1 MTVALVIQEVLASCP
16 SSTLA
21 VYSLQLV
28 THWTEENFPKQ
39 YPQWRPPAQWSKTV
53 GFTHTD
59 QFQLYKMGAQV
70 GEGVRQFVETGSA
83 DSLEKEAASWTFL
96 DSVLAPP
103 ILQGGGREDTT
114 LFLDGNHSQVSVV
127 TKIVPSP
134 DWFIGLSSIELC
146 RNGHFID
153 RYEEEAFPLDAG
165 TDNGF
170 TFTSPNWETEP
181 RGEVFRMTNTFPAHP
196 AGSFHYPHL
205 PRLPRMAVYTL
216 QKMREYKLSSDGGS
230 EDTMKYRY
238 TVDADI
244 LQQRNVTDVLE
255 FIPVDAVSKIEDPGQ
270 KENPQ
275 EKEREENIKTETIK
289 KTNLP
294 DTKQDRT
301 DNPSVVEPDTKL
313 DSTHEPERKEKT
325 DAKLATVFL
334 ANPETGNKV
343 GLDFIPVSLTPDG
356 LSARLNNT
364 RKLSEI
370 LSNAIPGLDL
380 FSGDHNMLSNTSDK
394 FLSFVPVK
402 VTTRRRNGKNRNK
415 PRKMKEAS
423 EKDNKLMKLLI
434 AVEDMS
440 PKERR
445 ATIIKRNREKRRRQ
459 KQRREKQREKRFRE
473 KTQGIASQ
481 STGVYASNSQ
491 KNFLKKKYYS
501 SSPQPL
507 LPLSLAPEKKNSLYS
522 AILASYNTGKSAKEP
537 RKMRRIRHKRRPRN
551 CKVAEWSHWG
561 DCNKSCGIGESV
573 RTRQITQRPLRG
585 GQPCP
590 RLTDYKWC
598 GSARTCNSGYF
609 KW

>member
-1 MTVALVIQEVLASCP
+1 
-16 SSTLA
+16 
-21 VYSLQLV
+21 
-28 THWTEENFPKQ
+28 
-39 YPQWRPPAQWSKTV
+39 
-53 GFTHTD
+53 
-59 QFQLYKMGAQV
+59 
-70 GEGVRQFVETGSA
+70 
-83 DSLEKEAASWTFL
+83 
-96 DSVLAPP
+96 
-103 ILQGGGREDTT
+103 
-114 LFLDGNHSQVSVV
+114 
-127 TKIVPSP
+127 
-134 DWFIGLSSIELC
+134 
-146 RNGHFID
+146 
-153 RYEEEAFPLDAG
+153 
-165 TDNGF
+165 
-170 TFTSPNWETEP
+170 
-181 RGEVFRMTNTFPAHP
+181 
-196 AGSFHYPHL
+196 
-205 PRLPRMAVYTL
+205 
-216 QKMREYKLSSDGGS
+216 MREYKLSSDGGS

-343 GLDFIPVSLTPDG
+343 GVDFIPVSLTPDG

-459 KQRREKQREKRFRE
+459 KQRREKQQEKRFRE
-473 KTQGIASQ
+473 KTQDIASQ

-501 SSPQPL
+501 
-507 LPLSLAPEKKNSLYS
+507 
-522 AILASYNTGKSAKEP
+522 
-537 RKMRRIRHKRRPRN
+537 R
-551 CKVAEWSHWG
+551 
-561 DCNKSCGIGESV
+561 
-573 RTRQITQRPLRG
+573 
-585 GQPCP
+585 
-590 RLTDYKWC
+590 
-598 GSARTCNSGYF
+598 
-609 KW
+609 